1 MKPRESTTISTI
13 YRTANLPGPFKKI
26 VTISTDAADQSEI
39 EITLEG
45 QVKEKPCAK
54 IQVTPRR
61 VDLGVLKVGTETK
74 QSVTIT
80 NVGTLPLEISKISG
94 KENNTIHFEGKL
106 VIAPGASVSQEV
118 VFKASQRGPFTET
131 ILIQSNAR
139 NVTRAGFIVLAK
151 GTVEE

>member
-1 MKPRESTTISTI
+1 
-13 YRTANLPGPFKKI
+13 
-26 VTISTDAADQSEI
+26 VDQSEI

-61 VDLGVLKVGTETK
+61 IDLGVLKAGSEKK
-74 QSVTIT
+74 QDVTIS

-94 KENNTIHFEGKL
+94 KESNTIHFEGKL
-106 VIAPGASVSQEV
+106 VIVPGASASREV
-118 VFKASQRGPFTET
+118 AFKASKIGPFTET

-139 NVTRAGFIVLAK
+139 NATRAGFIVLAK